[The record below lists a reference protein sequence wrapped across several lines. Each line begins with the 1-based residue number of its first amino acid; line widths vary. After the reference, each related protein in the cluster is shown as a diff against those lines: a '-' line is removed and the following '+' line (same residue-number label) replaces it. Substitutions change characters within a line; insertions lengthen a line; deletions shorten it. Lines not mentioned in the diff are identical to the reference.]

1 VKAMLRAEIGD
12 RPNVAEVL
20 RHPWMLVDMP
30 PELAALNDR
39 LVQVGAASATTRTRS
54 MMVNKQ
60 EFYPAWS
67 PGLIATCSSRW
78 RLCPCGP
85 GVVPATVVPP
95 WCPGGASSRPW
106 HPCTGACH
114 SATPRRWPAQPRVIP
129 RWPARTGS
137 CRLDGGQARK

>member
-1 VKAMLRAEIGD
+1 MTRTVLACSDPDICNKSTLVHDVRQISPACWHLVKAMLRAEIGD

-54 MMVNKQ
+54 MMVSNQ
-60 EFYPAWS
+60 EFHPAWS

-85 GVVPATVVPP
+85 GVVPATVVP
-95 WCPGGASSRPW
+95 R
-106 HPCTGACH
+106 
-114 SATPRRWPAQPRVIP
+114 
-129 RWPARTGS
+129 
-137 CRLDGGQARK
+137 